1 MDRNSSWVRPE
12 ISSSALTYAVTSSV
26 VEEFAHGHT
35 VSDVLREL
43 VQNEYD
49 AHGSSLS
56 VVFGED
62 GLYVAGTGDPIDEAG
77 WQRLTVMLGT
87 GRVAGEGRD
96 VARKT
101 NGIGSK
107 MRERGLAAYE
117 ESLLPALLDDL
128 RRGIPGNSRRAAR
141 VRRRARTALPA
152 RCPRCATWR

>member
-1 MDRNSSWVRPE
+1 MDRNSSWARPE
-12 ISSSALTYAVTSSV
+12 VSSSALTYAVTSSV
-26 VEEFAHGHT
+26 VEEFAHGH
-35 VSDVLREL
+35 
-43 VQNEYD
+43 
-49 AHGSSLS
+49 GSSLS

-62 GLYVAGTGDPIDEAG
+62 RLYVAGTGDPIDEAG
-77 WQRLTVMLGT
+77 WQRLSVMLGT

-141 VRRRARTALPA
+141 
-152 RCPRCATWR
+152 